1 MIRHTAVPL
10 RRYLTTG
17 AAGGGVLLGIVAL
30 VLLGR
35 YAPSLADFGQRHVL
49 LLVINA
55 AAAVVL
61 LGLICFNL
69 FRLVRDYRRRAPGAR
84 LRARLVAMFVGL
96 TLAPLLVVYV
106 FALQFLHGGID
117 SWFDTDLEQELSSA
131 LRFSR
136 EALDV
141 QANSRLL
148 QTGALAGAIGDL
160 DGAALA
166 RALNV
171 LRADAGA
178 EELTVFMSDLHVE
191 ASSVRADALPP
202 SLSED
207 VVNQLRHRQRFVAL
221 EPLGGARYQI
231 RSAVIIPDHP
241 AGIGA
246 DDPAVQS
253 RYLQAVFPISNRQ
266 GRLVDAVEDTYTR
279 YAELR
284 FLRDPLKDNLT
295 LTLSLVLMLSLL
307 AAAAG
312 AFYLARRLAA
322 PIESL
327 AAGTEAVAKGD
338 FDTRLKPGTADEVG
352 FLIESFN
359 GMIER
364 LGRARE
370 ESRISQQQ
378 LEKERASLAAVLGN
392 LSTGV
397 IASDPNGQIR
407 IANVAA
413 GEILGV
419 DLASR
424 VGQSLEQIAATG
436 PLAAQFIAECHP
448 HLLGE
453 QREWRGQIVLNTDS
467 MRRILNCASSA
478 LPRELAPGM
487 QGDPPGGPEMA
498 SGGIVVFDDVTDLLV
513 AQRDAA
519 WGEVARRLAHEIKNP
534 LTPIR
539 LAAERI
545 RRRYLPQMAEEDAQI
560 LDRST
565 HTIVQ
570 QVEAM
575 RDMVNAFSEYAQVPQ
590 VNIARVDLTQLVR
603 EVAWLYRSQE
613 SQPRITLALE
623 PDLEIE
629 ADAVRVRQLLHNL
642 IRNAQEALEGR
653 ADGLVEIA
661 ARRSPNGDK
670 APQREYAEISVT
682 DNGPGFAAD
691 VLTRIFEPYVT
702 SKKKGTGLGLA
713 IVKKLVEEHG
723 GTVAAENL
731 PERGARLVVR
741 RPITATG
748 RDVVRDLRA
757 VHPEQPRERA

>member
-1 MIRHTAVPL
+1 MTWRLTPSA
-10 RRYLTTG
+10 RRYLGTG
-17 AAGGGVLLGIVAL
+17 AVGGGVLLGVVAL

-35 YAPSLADFGQRHVL
+35 YAPSLAEFGRRHVL
-49 LLVINA
+49 LLFINA
-55 AAAVVL
+55 AAAFVL
-61 LGLICFNL
+61 LGLICFSL
-69 FRLVRDYRRRAPGAR
+69 FRLIRDYRRRAPGAR

-106 FALQFLHGGID
+106 FALQFLNGGID
-117 SWFDTDLEQELSSA
+117 SWFDKDLEHELSSA

-136 EALDV
+136 ESLDV
-141 QANSRLL
+141 QASSRLH
-148 QTGALAGAIGDL
+148 QTGALARAIGDL
-160 DGAALA
+160 DGAALS

-178 EELTVFMSDLHVE
+178 DEMTVFRSDLSVE
-191 ASSVRADALPP
+191 ASSVRTESLQPGLP
-202 SLSED
+202 ED
-207 VVNQLRHRQRFVAL
+207 VVAALHHGRPFVAL

-231 RSAVIIPDHP
+231 RSAVILP
-241 AGIGA
+241 AEPATGA
-246 DDPAVQS
+246 GARP
-253 RYLQAVFPISNRQ
+253 RYLQAVFPISNRE

-284 FLRDPLKDNLT
+284 FLRAPLKDNLT
-295 LTLSLVLMLSLL
+295 LTLSLVLLLSLL

-327 AAGTEAVAKGD
+327 AAGTRAVAKGD
-338 FDTRLKPGTADEVG
+338 FDTRLKPGSADEVG
-352 FLIESFN
+352 FLIDSFN

-364 LGRARE
+364 LKRARE
-370 ESRISQQQ
+370 DSRISQQQ
-378 LEKERASLAAVLGN
+378 LEKERASLAAILGH

-397 IASDPNGQIR
+397 IVSDPNGRIR

-413 GEILGV
+413 GDILGV
-419 DLASR
+419 NLASR
-424 VGQSLEQIAATG
+424 VGEALDEVATAG
-436 PLAAQFIAECHP
+436 PLAAQFIMECRP

-453 QREWRGQIVLNTDS
+453 QREWRGQIALNTDS
-467 MRRILNCASSA
+467 TRRILNCASSA
-478 LPRELAPGM
+478 LPSELTAGPDDDPSVGVESVPAPG
-487 QGDPPGGPEMA
+487 
-498 SGGIVVFDDVTDLLV
+498 GIMVFDDVTDLLV

-534 LTPIR
+534 LTPIQ

-545 RRRYLPQMAEEDAQI
+545 RRRYLPQMSGEDGQV

-575 RDMVNAFSEYAQVPQ
+575 RDMVNAFGEYARAPQ
-590 VNIARVDLTQLVR
+590 INIARVDLGQLVR
-603 EVAWLYRSQE
+603 EVAWLYRAQE
-613 SQPRITLALE
+613 GQPKMSLAVEEGLE
-623 PDLEIE
+623 VE

-653 ADGLVEIA
+653 ADGLIDIA
-661 ARRSPNGDK
+661 ACRVRVPDK
-670 APQREYAEISVT
+670 AMQRDCAEITVT
-682 DNGPGFAAD
+682 DNGPGFSAE
-691 VLTRIFEPYVT
+691 VLARLFEPYVT

-723 GTVAAENL
+723 GSVAAENL
-731 PERGARLVVR
+731 PGRGARLVVR
-741 RPITATG
+741 LPVTAAD
-748 RDVVRDLRA
+748 RDGPRELRA
-757 VHPEQPRERA
+757 SRPEQRRERA

>member
-1 MIRHTAVPL
+1 MTWRPSPSV
-10 RRYLTTG
+10 RRYLGTG
-17 AAGGGVLLGIVAL
+17 VAGAGVLLGVVAL
-30 VLLGR
+30 VLLGSN
-35 YAPSLADFGQRHVL
+35 APSLADFGRRHVL
-49 LLVINA
+49 LLSINVVA
-55 AAAVVL
+55 AIVL
-61 LGLICFNL
+61 LAIIGFNL
-69 FRLVRDYRRRAPGAR
+69 FRLIRDYRRRAPGAR

-96 TLAPLLVVYV
+96 TLVPLLVVYV
-106 FALQFLHGGID
+106 FALQFLNGGID
-117 SWFDTDLEQELSSA
+117 SWFDTDLEHELSSA

-136 EALDV
+136 ESLDV
-141 QANSRLL
+141 QANSRLQ
-148 QTGALAGAIGDL
+148 QTGALAGAISDL
-160 DGAALA
+160 DGAALS
-166 RALNV
+166 RALSV

-178 EELTVFMSDLHVE
+178 EELTVFKPDLAIQ
-191 ASSVRADALPP
+191 ASSVRTDSLPP
-202 SLSED
+202 TLSED
-207 VVNQLRHRQRFVAL
+207 VTDQLQHGRPFVAL

-231 RSAVIIPDHP
+231 RSVVAMPGG
-241 AGIGA
+241 AGAA
-246 DDPAVQS
+246 DASGS
-253 RYLQAVFPISNRQ
+253 RYLQAIYPIGNRE

-284 FLRDPLKDNLT
+284 FLRAPLKDNLT

-322 PIESL
+322 PIEAL
-327 AAGTEAVAKGD
+327 AAGTRAVAKGD
-338 FDTRLKPGTADEVG
+338 FDTRLKPGSADEVG
-352 FLIESFN
+352 FLIDSFN

-370 ESRISQQQ
+370 EGRISQQQ
-378 LEKERASLAAVLGN
+378 LEKERASLAAILGH

-397 IASDPNGQIR
+397 IATNPDGRIR

-413 GEILGV
+413 GDILGV

-424 VGQSLEQIAATG
+424 AGASLDEVATAG
-436 PLAAQFIAECHP
+436 PLAAQFIAECRP

-467 MRRILNCASSA
+467 TRRILNCASSA
-478 LPRELAPGM
+478 LPGEEATGLKDEPPADLESAPG
-487 QGDPPGGPEMA
+487 
-498 SGGIVVFDDVTDLLV
+498 GIMVFDDVTDLLV

-534 LTPIR
+534 LTPIQ

-545 RRRYLPQMAEEDAQI
+545 RRRYLPQMSGEDGQI
-560 LDRST
+560 LERST

-575 RDMVNAFSEYAQVPQ
+575 RDMVNAFSEYARAPQ
-590 VNIARVDLTQLVR
+590 VTIARVDLSQLVR
-603 EVAWLYRSQE
+603 EVAWLYRAQE
-613 SQPRITLALE
+613 GQPKITLALE
-623 PDLEIE
+623 PGLEVE

-653 ADGLVEIA
+653 ADGLIEIA
-661 ARRSPNGDK
+661 TGRIPAADK
-670 APQREYAEISVT
+670 AVQREYAELSVT
-682 DNGPGFAAD
+682 DNGPGFAAE
-691 VLTRIFEPYVT
+691 VLSRIFEPYVT

-723 GTVAAENL
+723 GSVAAENL

-741 RPITATG
+741 LPVMAAVRDST
-748 RDVVRDLRA
+748 RDVRTMR
-757 VHPEQPRERA
+757 PEQRRERA